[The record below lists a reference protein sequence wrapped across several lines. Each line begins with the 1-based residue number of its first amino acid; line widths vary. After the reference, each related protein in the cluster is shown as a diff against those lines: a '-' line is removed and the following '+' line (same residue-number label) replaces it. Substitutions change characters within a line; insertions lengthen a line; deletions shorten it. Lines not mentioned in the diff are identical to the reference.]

1 MAPSPQM
8 AEYRRHVQ
16 ARYAPVVA
24 TVTTPEADAACARC
38 GVRSFAD
45 LLRPFADVRGLNVP
59 MRHNAE
65 APPYALSELSI
76 RFYGVREL
84 CRVAPEAAEAY
95 ARRAFEPWD
104 GVDADALTRTLNAVT
119 RETREILAR
128 AANETNETRRD
139 ARVASVKD
147 DGDDIDVDRVT
158 ILDKHVRGRERTRAR
173 VVVRHTL
180 VRPLRVARAQTLRLR

>member
-1 MAPSPQM
+1 MAPSSRM
-8 AEYRRHVQ
+8 AEYRRQVQ

-76 RFYGVREL
+76 RFHGVREL
-84 CRVAPEAAEAY
+84 CRVAPEAARSQY
-95 ARRAFEPWD
+95 TLSSNDHPVHLQSKAR
-104 GVDADALTRTLNAVT
+104 
-119 RETREILAR
+119 
-128 AANETNETRRD
+128 
-139 ARVASVKD
+139 S
-147 DGDDIDVDRVT
+147 
-158 ILDKHVRGRERTRAR
+158 
-173 VVVRHTL
+173 
-180 VRPLRVARAQTLRLR
+180 RPAGTPGE

>member
-59 MRHNAE
+59 MGHNPE
-65 APPYALSELSI
+65 LPPYALSELSSVH
-76 RFYGVREL
+76 GVREL
-84 CRVAPEAAEAY
+84 SS
-95 ARRAFEPWD
+95 RRRRRICTPGAFEPWD
-104 GVDADALTRTLNAVT
+104 GVDADALTRTLNAVPV
-119 RETREILAR
+119 RRARFSRARRMKHSR
-128 AANETNETRRD
+128 AASLSR
-139 ARVASVKD
+139 
-147 DGDDIDVDRVT
+147 
-158 ILDKHVRGRERTRAR
+158 
-173 VVVRHTL
+173 
-180 VRPLRVARAQTLRLR
+180 

>member
-59 MRHNAE
+59 MGHNPE
-65 APPYALSELSI
+65 LPPYALSELSI
-76 RFYGVREL
+76 RFHGVREL
-84 CRVAPEAAEAY
+84 CRVAPEAADLY

-104 GVDADALTRTLNAVT
+104 GVDADALTRTLNAVPS
-119 RETREILAR
+119 ETREILAR
-128 AANETNETRRD
+128 GE
-139 ARVASVKD
+139 
-147 DGDDIDVDRVT
+147 
-158 ILDKHVRGRERTRAR
+158 
-173 VVVRHTL
+173 
-180 VRPLRVARAQTLRLR
+180 